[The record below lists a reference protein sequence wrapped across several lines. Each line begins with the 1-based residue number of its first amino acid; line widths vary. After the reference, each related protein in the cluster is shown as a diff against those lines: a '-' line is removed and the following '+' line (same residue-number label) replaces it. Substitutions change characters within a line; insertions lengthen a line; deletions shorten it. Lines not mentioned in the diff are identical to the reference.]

1 MGLILELQKKAVD
14 PNYKISDL
22 FYLSYLIAA
31 KLSLAQLNHWIKLEM
46 DGYSLEEKLPRYR
59 NVQADLYSFDGS
71 HEQYCDVPSG
81 YKYLKEYRVCEPLY
95 KIEKL
100 VLEKENPHLR
110 EAIDSKELTHA
121 LNEEM
126 GWTGRK
132 FFLKIPENSLVRVL
146 QATRLRVIDWS
157 LHLEK
162 MGIFGEDEVFYEEEK
177 TAAQRSISW
186 QGAELTYHT
195 NRSFVRSSRVLE
207 EKNTSSI
214 FFHKEESVVSSGIE
228 NQKRKSQERKREN
241 LNSSLQVGLEDDYW
255 KEVEVTMLEL
265 LESLDVIK
273 GMDQEVKSSARE
285 KILVIQT
292 QLATVDPQKD
302 FIHRSLFSLARM
314 LESSGGDIIANN
326 FIMRI
331 KPMIL
336 N

>member
-22 FYLSYLIAA
+22 FYLGYLVAA
-31 KLSLAQLNHWIKLEM
+31 KLGLSQLNHWIKLEM

-59 NVQADLYSFDGS
+59 NVRADLYSFDGS

-81 YKYLKEYRVCEPLY
+81 YQYLKEYRLCEPLY

-100 VLEKENPHLR
+100 VLEKETPHLR

-121 LNEEM
+121 LNEKM
-126 GWTGRK
+126 GWDGRR
-132 FFLKIPENSLVRVL
+132 FFLKIPENSLVSVL

-214 FFHKEESVVSSGIE
+214 FFRKEESVSPGIE
-228 NQKRKSQERKREN
+228 NQKRKREN
-241 LNSSLQVGLEDDYW
+241 LSNSLQVGLEDDYW

-265 LESLDVIK
+265 LESLDIIK